1 MRSEGRGVGS
11 RKKGIGASL
20 RARSCARSKSTSS
33 TCRGKGIVDMAIVGI
48 GIGFRVIGWNRGSIN
63 SKSRSSCR
71 STTSSPKSRSTSNR
85 VNSRGRNY
93 NDFSLRFRSIALSR
107 ANASSG
113 LNRPHS
119 YYWNNAAKVAQ
130 DGPSLVKANQLY
142 PVYLLVLDWSAPQS
156 KNASYNKRYAYLS
169 SGRTV
174 YRIMRGRITPFQ

>member
-1 MRSEGRGVGS
+1 MNNHCMLCGQKRLQYLQAPQSVRCPLERGESTIIMRSEGRGVGS

-119 YYWNNAAKVAQ
+119 YY
-130 DGPSLVKANQLY
+130 
-142 PVYLLVLDWSAPQS
+142 
-156 KNASYNKRYAYLS
+156 
-169 SGRTV
+169 
-174 YRIMRGRITPFQ
+174 